1 MKPFA
6 NFQQAAMWVI
16 NCAGMRPVSVMIHE
30 RRTHGQRQEVAYTF
44 EEHSIS
50 RLDVHTPVT

>member
-16 NCAGMRPVSVMIHE
+16 NYAGMRPVSVRIHE
-30 RRTHGQRQEVAYTF
+30 RKTTDQRHDVAYTF

-50 RLDVHTPVT
+50 RLDLPAT